1 MSPPISCSTALHSLS
16 PLHKSRIDC
25 KSLKKYQMRE
35 IIMMLTY
42 ETRALMAYTSVNKS
56 PTALKGIIRALLAGK
71 DILAVA
77 HTFKYF

>member
-1 MSPPISCSTALHSLS
+1 
-16 PLHKSRIDC
+16 
-25 KSLKKYQMRE
+25 MRE

-56 PTALKGIIRALLAGK
+56 PTALKGIVRALLAGK

-77 HTFKYF
+77 HTFKFFRSCNQCHAKIFSFDLFHVQKFARS